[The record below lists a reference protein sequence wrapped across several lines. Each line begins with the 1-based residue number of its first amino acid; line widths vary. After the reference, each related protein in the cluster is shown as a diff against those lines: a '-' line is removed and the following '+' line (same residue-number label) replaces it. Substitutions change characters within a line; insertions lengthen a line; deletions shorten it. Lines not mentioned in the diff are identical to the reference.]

1 MGILHGTTAYTPIR
15 KESLGVNY
23 PSLKKSQRDWAGL
36 EPDTFSSR
44 VERLIAELPLPALVM
59 IADEELIPRAP
70 YKIYTKLAPNMRW
83 WKNATFTTL
92 TLYSRILQYSIKNV
106 ELRASVCFDQ
116 DGNQFEHLFT

>member
-70 YKIYTKLAPNMRW
+70 YKIYTKLAPNKR
-83 WKNATFTTL
+83 
-92 TLYSRILQYSIKNV
+92 
-106 ELRASVCFDQ
+106 
-116 DGNQFEHLFT
+116 